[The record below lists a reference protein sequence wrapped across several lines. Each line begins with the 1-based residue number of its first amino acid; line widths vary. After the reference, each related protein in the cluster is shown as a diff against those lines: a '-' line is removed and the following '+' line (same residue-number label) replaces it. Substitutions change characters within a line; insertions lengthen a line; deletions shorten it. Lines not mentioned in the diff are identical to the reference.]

1 MDGVSAS
8 IGYFGANGSRLQQM
22 QRRSNSPT
30 PLGALIGKIVEPLA
44 AHKGMG
50 VTTLLTQWPE
60 IVGARIAQIC
70 RPAELKWPSVLPKR
84 VQTLVPA
91 QSTLV
96 LRIDGAFALE
106 AQHSAQ
112 AIIDRINAHLGW
124 ACVSKVVFRQAPLE
138 ALRIERSKSVAPSAL
153 AMEIAS
159 EHTGQV
165 EQEDLR
171 EALTQLG
178 ARVIDKAGRSE

>member
-22 QRRSNSPT
+22 ERRSNSPT
-30 PLGALIGKIVEPLA
+30 PLGALIGKIVEPVA
-44 AHKGMG
+44 ANKGMG

-84 VQTLVPA
+84 VQTFVPA

-96 LRIDGAFALE
+96 LRVDGAFALE

-112 AIIDRINAHLGW
+112 VIIDRINAHHVDDVALGR
-124 ACVSKVVFRQAPLE
+124 AG
-138 ALRIERSKSVAPSAL
+138 ALKHHPAR
-153 AMEIAS
+153 
-159 EHTGQV
+159 
-165 EQEDLR
+165 LR
-171 EALTQLG
+171 HGTYRATS
-178 ARVIDKAGRSE
+178 RR